1 MLQLPNRIE
10 KMRDFVSDI
19 AFSSTVKKVQQ
30 ENGSRSSYA
39 KMEQGVGWQ
48 NSVDQRL
55 SNFIEQR
62 DSLYFGTANA
72 EGQPYIQ
79 HRGGP
84 KGFLKVLDD
93 KTLAFADYSGNMQYI
108 TVGTL
113 RENNKAYIFLIDY
126 PTRTRMKIWG
136 TAKVVEDDAELLAQL
151 HSSDYKAKLERAIVF
166 TVEAWDVNCPQHIQQ
181 RFTMEELQ
189 PEFDKLKNRINE
201 LEAELSQVVKEN
213 DILINQ

>member
-1 MLQLPNRIE
+1 M
-10 KMRDFVSDI
+10 KKYVSDI
-19 AFSSTVKKVQQ
+19 AFSTTVKKIQE
-30 ENGSRSSYA
+30 ENGSRNSYA

-55 SNFIEQR
+55 SEFIKQR

-84 KGFLKVLDD
+84 KGFLKVLDN

-113 RENNKAYIFLIDY
+113 RENNKAYIFLMDY
-126 PTRTRMKIWG
+126 PNRTRMKIWG
-136 TAKVVEDDAELLAQL
+136 TAKVIDNDSELLNRL
-151 HSSDYKAKLERAIVF
+151 HSSDYKAKPERAIVF
-166 TVEAWDVNCPQHIQQ
+166 TIEAWDVNCPQHITP
-181 RFTMEELQ
+181 RYTMEELEPQ
-189 PEFDKLKNRINE
+189 IGDLKDQIKE
-201 LEAELSQVVKEN
+201 LEVKLESCAPKS
-213 DILINQ
+213 

>member
-1 MLQLPNRIE
+1 M
-10 KMRDFVSDI
+10 KKYVSDI
-19 AFSSTVKKVQQ
+19 AFSKTVKKVQK
-30 ENGSRSSYA
+30 ENGSRNSYA

-55 SNFIEQR
+55 AEFIEQR

-108 TVGTL
+108 TIGTL
-113 RENNKAYIFLIDY
+113 RENNKAYIFLMDY
-126 PTRTRMKIWG
+126 PNKTRMKIWG
-136 TAKVVEDDAELLAQL
+136 TAKVVDNDPDL
-151 HSSDYKAKLERAIVF
+151 LER
-166 TVEAWDVNCPQHIQQ
+166 
-181 RFTMEELQ
+181 L
-189 PEFDKLKNRINE
+189 
-201 LEAELSQVVKEN
+201 
-213 DILINQ
+213 

>member
-1 MLQLPNRIE
+1 M
-10 KMRDFVSDI
+10 KKYVSDI
-19 AFSSTVKKVQQ
+19 AFSKTVKKVQK
-30 ENGSRSSYA
+30 ENGSRNSYA

-55 SNFIEQR
+55 AEFIEQR

-113 RENNKAYIFLIDY
+113 RENNKAYIFLMDY
-126 PTRTRMKIWG
+126 PNKTRMKIWG
-136 TAKVVEDDAELLAQL
+136 TAKVVDNDPELLAQL
-151 HSSDYKAKLERAIVF
+151 HSSDYKAKPERAIIF
-166 TVEAWDVNCPQHIQQ
+166 NVEAWDVNCPQHIHQ
-181 RFTMEELQ
+181 RFTMEELK
-189 PEFDKLKNRINE
+189 PEFNKLKDRIIELENE
-201 LEAELSQVVKEN
+201 LSEALKEN
-213 DILINQ
+213 

>member
-1 MLQLPNRIE
+1 M
-10 KMRDFVSDI
+10 KKYVSDI
-19 AFSSTVKKVQQ
+19 AFSATVKEVQE
-30 ENGSRSSYA
+30 ENGSRKSYA
-39 KMEQGVGWQ
+39 NMEQGIGWQ
-48 NSVDQRL
+48 SSVDQRL
-55 SNFIEQR
+55 ANFIEQR

-84 KGFLKVLDD
+84 KGFLKVLDN

-126 PTRTRMKIWG
+126 PNRTRMKIWG
-136 TAKVVEDDAELLAQL
+136 TAKVIVNDAKLLASL
-151 HSSDYKAKLERAIVF
+151 HSSEYKAKPERAIIF

-181 RFTMEELQ
+181 RFSMEELK
-189 PEFDKLKNRINE
+189 PEFDKLNNRIKE
-201 LEAELSQVVKEN
+201 LETEISQLKKN
-213 DILINQ
+213 KDQ

>member
-1 MLQLPNRIE
+1 MKKYI
-10 KMRDFVSDI
+10 SDI
-19 AFSSTVKKVQQ
+19 AFSTTVKKVQE

-39 KMEQGVGWQ
+39 KMEQGIGWQ

-55 SNFIEQR
+55 SEFIEQR
-62 DSLYFGTANA
+62 DSLYFGTANT

-108 TVGTL
+108 TIGTL
-113 RENNKAYIFLIDY
+113 RENNKAYIFLMDY
-126 PTRTRMKIWG
+126 PNRTRMKLWG
-136 TAKVVEDDAELLAQL
+136 TAKVIDNDSKLLEKL
-151 HSSDYKAKLERAIVF
+151 HSTEYKAKPERAIVF

-181 RFTMEELQ
+181 RFTMEELK
-189 PEFDKLKNRINE
+189 PEFDKLNNRIKE
-201 LEAELSQVVKEN
+201 LESQLNEVSQK
-213 DILINQ
+213 NQL